1 MWIFSTVPPKL
12 NPFQS
17 TVLQLNV
24 GDRASLTCSVI
35 KGDLPL
41 TITWKKDNRIIDA
54 SQHISIKQVDHYN
67 SILVIENLGP
77 DHTGNYSCQT
87 RNSAAEVEIA
97 QSLLVN
103 GKQKLYKQTKKKIV
117 KKHTHVWFLYD
128 FIGWIRSVDW
138 SRLLCQFYPTHS
150 FTINALRATEFKL
163 IFSELTSFV
172 WWCGTK
178 NDSLLIMRI
187 FYFDYN
193 QSVWMWSG
201 HIGTNNGCCC
211 FSVFCCC
218 WSKAIWIE
226 CNAMILHSN

>member
-1 MWIFSTVPPKL
+1 MCDIYILPTVPPKL

-41 TITWKKDNRIIDA
+41 TITWRKDNRNIDA

-77 DHTGNYSCQT
+77 DHTGNFTCSV

-103 GKQKLYKQTKKKIV
+103 GKQTVNTLIQT
-117 KKHTHVWFLYD
+117 
-128 FIGWIRSVDW
+128 
-138 SRLLCQFYPTHS
+138 
-150 FTINALRATEFKL
+150 N
-163 IFSELTSFV
+163 
-172 WWCGTK
+172 
-178 NDSLLIMRI
+178 
-187 FYFDYN
+187 
-193 QSVWMWSG
+193 
-201 HIGTNNGCCC
+201 
-211 FSVFCCC
+211 
-218 WSKAIWIE
+218 
-226 CNAMILHSN
+226 

>member
-1 MWIFSTVPPKL
+1 MKICVHGIFLLTVPPKL

-41 TITWKKDNRIIDA
+41 TITWRKDNRIIDA

-77 DHTGNYSCQT
+77 DHTGNFTCSC

-103 GKQKLYKQTKKKIV
+103 GKQQTV
-117 KKHTHVWFLYD
+117 YT
-128 FIGWIRSVDW
+128 
-138 SRLLCQFYPTHS
+138 QF
-150 FTINALRATEFKL
+150 
-163 IFSELTSFV
+163 
-172 WWCGTK
+172 
-178 NDSLLIMRI
+178 
-187 FYFDYN
+187 
-193 QSVWMWSG
+193 
-201 HIGTNNGCCC
+201 
-211 FSVFCCC
+211 
-218 WSKAIWIE
+218 
-226 CNAMILHSN
+226 

>member
-1 MWIFSTVPPKL
+1 MQTLTFHHINTIVQFDCCHLWKKTESGNDYISLWAVLDCVVNFAYFRNNLYCRKSSKRFYRLRNEIGCGSIERLFVCAFFCRWFFWTLNFECEIFSTVPPKL

-41 TITWKKDNRIIDA
+41 TITWRKDNRIIDA

-103 GKQKLYKQTKKKIV
+103 GKQK
-117 KKHTHVWFLYD
+117 
-128 FIGWIRSVDW
+128 
-138 SRLLCQFYPTHS
+138 QF
-150 FTINALRATEFKL
+150 N
-163 IFSELTSFV
+163 
-172 WWCGTK
+172 TK
-178 NDSLLIMRI
+178 N
-187 FYFDYN
+187 
-193 QSVWMWSG
+193 
-201 HIGTNNGCCC
+201 
-211 FSVFCCC
+211 
-218 WSKAIWIE
+218 SKQKQKKEQIK
-226 CNAMILHSN
+226 

>member
-1 MWIFSTVPPKL
+1 MTCDICIYVFTVPPKL

-41 TITWKKDNRIIDA
+41 TITWRKDNRIIDA

-77 DHTGNYSCQT
+77 DHTGNYSCQV

-103 GKQKLYKQTKKKIV
+103 GKQYTYNIQSKKKISFGFNV
-117 KKHTHVWFLYD
+117 C
-128 FIGWIRSVDW
+128 FIG
-138 SRLLCQFYPTHS
+138 
-150 FTINALRATEFKL
+150 
-163 IFSELTSFV
+163 
-172 WWCGTK
+172 
-178 NDSLLIMRI
+178 
-187 FYFDYN
+187 
-193 QSVWMWSG
+193 
-201 HIGTNNGCCC
+201 
-211 FSVFCCC
+211 
-218 WSKAIWIE
+218 
-226 CNAMILHSN
+226 

>member
-117 KKHTHVWFLYD
+117 KKNTHTF
-128 FIGWIRSVDW
+128 GS
-138 SRLLCQFYPTHS
+138 C
-150 FTINALRATEFKL
+150 
-163 IFSELTSFV
+163 
-172 WWCGTK
+172 
-178 NDSLLIMRI
+178 
-187 FYFDYN
+187 
-193 QSVWMWSG
+193 
-201 HIGTNNGCCC
+201 
-211 FSVFCCC
+211 
-218 WSKAIWIE
+218 
-226 CNAMILHSN
+226 MILLVEFDLSIGRDSSVNSIQRILSQSMHCAQLNSNWFSAN